1 MSFWAIPICSRA
13 REMYGAGRK
22 WAVALLLVS
31 LLFVSVS
38 VAFAQT
44 GAPSGGQSQAG
55 QDPAA
60 QSQTPATTSDLATA
74 AQRAREEREQQRS
87 KRSANSEAVN
97 EMATELSE
105 SAEEALAA
113 PVGYRYYNFEP
124 GDYSILVPAD
134 AEVEGRDWHG
144 LKLLSSEGMGSRTVV
159 MLGNPIPNR
168 GDQPKEIFRNAA
180 AMYLPGCQVGLATA
194 GMGINTTLAPVN
206 GHAAASVGLGTCQLN
221 QEVLGYVQLVMGD
234 GYVVPMVCGYPL
246 TYEDLHPTRNRP
258 IATVVKT
265 YDRENNGRRACDV
278 ILPSV
283 RFHEHGSAWRPKAG
297 EVAPKKAVI
306 TNALLS
312 SNAAPDAGSATDG
325 SLGNLARVQ
334 KKTSSTEVLTEL
346 KHAAPGFSAYDFNYC
361 TKQDCFTASL
371 QIPVKA
377 HRNEH
382 FQMAYTGLF
391 EFVVP
396 IGDAAAIIQG
406 STGAPSETSI
416 MTREQFIHSKI
427 NWWIEYAPAAN
438 FSGAG
443 KAEVFREQLTT
454 LSGMPARL
462 ATFRSPTTIQPV
474 MTQLAAY
481 MAPGVFVQIRCSVPE
496 KVYGDAQDMC
506 EHVVRSLQT
515 PQSRTGPADD
525 PGDDDP

>member
-1 MSFWAIPICSRA
+1 MTTMSFWAISTRSRA
-13 REMYGAGRK
+13 RKMCGAGRK
-22 WAVALLLVS
+22 WTFTLLL
-31 LLFVSVS
+31 VSVS
-38 VAFAQT
+38 VAFAQMS
-44 GAPSGGQSQAG
+44 APGSGGQSQTG
-55 QDPAA
+55 QDSAT
-60 QSQTPATTSDLATA
+60 QSQTPPTTSDLAAA

-105 SAEEALAA
+105 SAEEAIAA
-113 PVGYRYYNFEP
+113 PVGYRYYNFQP

-168 GDQPKEIFRNAA
+168 GDKPAEIFRNAA
-180 AMYLPGCQVGLATA
+180 ALYLPGCRVGLATA
-194 GMGINTTLAPVN
+194 GMGINTTVAAVN
-206 GHAAASVGLGTCQLN
+206 GHAAATVGLGTCQLN

-246 TYEDLHPTRNRP
+246 TAEDLHPSPHRP
-258 IATVVKT
+258 IATVVKG
-265 YDRENNGRRACDV
+265 YDRQNNGRRACDV

-283 RFHEHGSAWRPKAG
+283 RFHEHGSAWRPKVG

-306 TNALLS
+306 TNALLN
-312 SNAAPDAGSATDG
+312 SNAAPDAGSVDG
-325 SLGNLARVQ
+325 SLGNLVRVQ

-371 QIPVKA
+371 QIPVQARK
-377 HRNEH
+377 NEH

-396 IGDAAAIIQG
+396 IGDTVAIIQG
-406 STGAPSETSI
+406 TTGAPSETSI

-427 NWWIEYAPAAN
+427 NWWIEYVPAVN

-443 KAEVFREQLTT
+443 KAEVFSEQLTT
-454 LSGMPARL
+454 LSRMPARL

-481 MAPGVFVQIRCSVPE
+481 MAPGVFIQIRCSVPE

>member
-1 MSFWAIPICSRA
+1 
-13 REMYGAGRK
+13 MYGALRK

-44 GAPSGGQSQAG
+44 SAPSGGQSQAG
-55 QDPAA
+55 QDPTT

-113 PVGYRYYNFEP
+113 PVGYRQYNFEP

-234 GYVVPMVCGYPL
+234 GYVVPIVCGYPL

-346 KHAAPGFSAYDFNYC
+346 KHAAPGFSVYDFNYC

-371 QIPVKA
+371 QIPVQA
-377 HRNEH
+377 HKNEH

-396 IGDAAAIIQG
+396 IGDTAAIIQG
-406 STGAPSETSI
+406 TTGAPSETSI

-496 KVYGDAQDMC
+496 RVYGDAQDMC

-515 PQSRTGPADD
+515 PQSKTGPTND

>member
-1 MSFWAIPICSRA
+1 
-13 REMYGAGRK
+13 
-22 WAVALLLVS
+22 VS
-31 LLFVSVS
+31 LLLASAS

-44 GAPSGGQSQAG
+44 SAPASGGRSQSG
-55 QDPAA
+55 QDPAT
-60 QSQTPATTSDLATA
+60 QSQTPPTASDLAA
-74 AQRAREEREQQRS
+74 AAERAREEREQQRN

-105 SAEEALAA
+105 SAEQAMAA
-113 PVGYRYYNFEP
+113 PVGYRYYNFEA

-144 LKLLSSEGMGSRTVV
+144 LKLLSSEGLGSRTVV

-168 GDQPKEIFRNAA
+168 GEKPEEIFRNAA
-180 AMYLPGCQVGLATA
+180 AMYLPGCKVGLATA

-206 GHAAASVGLGTCQLN
+206 GHAAASVGISTCQLN

-246 TYEDLHPTRNRP
+246 TSEDLHPSRNRP

-265 YDRENNGRRACDV
+265 YDRQNNGRRACDV

-283 RFHEHGSAWRPKAG
+283 RFHEHGSAWHPKTG
-297 EVAPKKAVI
+297 EVAPKKAVV

-312 SNAAPDAGSATDG
+312 SNAAPDAGNATDG
-325 SLGNLARVQ
+325 SLGNLARVN

-346 KHAAPGFSAYDFNYC
+346 QHAAPGFSAFDFNYC
-361 TKQDCFTASL
+361 SKQDCFTASL
-371 QIPVKA
+371 QIPVQARK
-377 HRNEH
+377 NEH
-382 FQMAYTGLF
+382 FQTAYTGLF

-396 IGDAAAIIQG
+396 IGDTAAIIQG
-406 STGAPSETSI
+406 STGAPSETGI
-416 MTREQFIHSKI
+416 MSRADFIHSKI
-427 NWWIEYAPAAN
+427 NWWIEYVPAVN

-443 KAEVFREQLTT
+443 KAEVFSEQLTT
-454 LSGMPARL
+454 LSRMPARL

-481 MAPGVFVQIRCSVPE
+481 MAPGVFLQIRCSVPE
-496 KVYGDAQDMC
+496 KVYGDAQDIC
-506 EHVVRSLQT
+506 QHVVRSLQV
-515 PQSRTGPADD
+515 PQANGEAGNDD
-525 PGDDDP
+525 P